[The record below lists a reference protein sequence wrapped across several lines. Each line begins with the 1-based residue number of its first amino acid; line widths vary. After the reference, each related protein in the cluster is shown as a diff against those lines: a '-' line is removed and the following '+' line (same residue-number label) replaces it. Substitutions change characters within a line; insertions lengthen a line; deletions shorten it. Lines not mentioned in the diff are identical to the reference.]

1 MWCWL
6 KCSWKFGRGVL
17 PNHRRIGGVQ
27 KRVRNAANQ
36 TGKFVPVHGTEY
48 SLDQTHFWTELA
60 YQNKSPENTI
70 QFIHFTFKRTC
81 DSWAENFN
89 AQDEGLE
96 FISEGLDTLK
106 SLAEDM
112 NEVCIVANAY
122 DVSAYGP
129 NFSAF
134 WVTKLELKLCV

>member
-1 MWCWL
+1 M
-6 KCSWKFGRGVL
+6 
-17 PNHRRIGGVQ
+17 PI
-27 KRVRNAANQ
+27 
-36 TGKFVPVHGTEY
+36 HGIEC
-48 SLDQTHFWTELA
+48 SLDQTHFWTEFA
-60 YQNKSPENTI
+60 YQNRSPENTI
-70 QFIHFTFKRTC
+70 QFIHFTIKRTY

-112 NEVCIVANAY
+112 NEVSIVANAY

-129 NFSAF
+129 IFSAF
-134 WVTKLELKLCV
+134 WVIKLELKLCM